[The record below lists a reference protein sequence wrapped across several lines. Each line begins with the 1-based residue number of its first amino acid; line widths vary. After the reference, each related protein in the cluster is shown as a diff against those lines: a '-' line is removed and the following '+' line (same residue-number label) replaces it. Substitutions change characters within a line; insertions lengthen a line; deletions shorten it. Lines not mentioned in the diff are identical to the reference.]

1 MSFSITV
8 VNPDEWEK
16 KKGGR
21 VAEEL
26 PPELVEV
33 VRTAYA
39 DRKIRAVVVADDD
52 VNKIVYQLRKAG
64 HAVDCTVTVQ
74 QKPDQVGFTKLLF
87 KAVKR
92 QYRARKDS

>member
-1 MSFSITV
+1 MAFAITV
-8 VNPDEWEK
+8 VDPDEWEK

-21 VAEEL
+21 IAEEL
-26 PPELVEV
+26 PPELIET

-39 DRKIRAVVVADDD
+39 DRKIRAVVVPDDD

-64 HAVDCTVTVQ
+64 HAVDCTVTTQ
-74 QKPDQVGFTKLLF
+74 QKPDQPGHTKIIF

-92 QYRARKDS
+92 QYRARKD

>member
-1 MSFSITV
+1 MTFSITV

-16 KKGGR
+16 KAGGR

-33 VRTAYA
+33 VRMAYA
-39 DRKIRAVVVADDD
+39 DHKVRAVVVSDDD

-64 HAVDCTVTVQ
+64 HIVDCTVTHQ
-74 QKPDQVGFTKLLF
+74 RKADQPGYTKILF

-92 QYRARKDS
+92 QYRARKD